1 MNKAQLVDH
10 LAAETGVSKA
20 DTERILNAAIET
32 IKKSVRKS
40 EDVTLVGFGTFTRT
54 KRKAR
59 KGRNPQT
66 GEEIKISSSV
76 VPKFRPGKPFRDLL
90 N

>member
-1 MNKAQLVDH
+1 MNKAELVDH
-10 LAAETGVSKA
+10 LASETGISKA
-20 DTERILNAAIET
+20 DTERILNAAIDT
-32 IKKSVRKS
+32 IKKAVKKS

-54 KRKAR
+54 KRRAR

-66 GEEIKISSSV
+66 GEPIKIGASV
-76 VPKFRPGKPFRDLL
+76 VPKFRAGKPFRDLL